1 MRGMAVFLLR
11 QCRTP
16 LYIRVMKKSKLGET
30 LPPARVSKRARL
42 WVRKE
47 ARRAF
52 GGNECALLRELIEA
66 EMGRQRRGDEKR
78 SL

>member
-1 MRGMAVFLLR
+1 
-11 QCRTP
+11 
-16 LYIRVMKKSKLGET
+16 MKKSKLGET
-30 LPPARVSKRARL
+30 LPPARVSKRTRL

-47 ARRAF
+47 ANRVC

-66 EMGRQRRGDEKR
+66 EMVRQRRGDKKW

>member
-1 MRGMAVFLLR
+1 
-11 QCRTP
+11 
-16 LYIRVMKKSKLGET
+16 MKKSKLGET

-47 ARRAF
+47 ANRAC

-66 EMGRQRRGDEKR
+66 EMVRQRRSDKKW